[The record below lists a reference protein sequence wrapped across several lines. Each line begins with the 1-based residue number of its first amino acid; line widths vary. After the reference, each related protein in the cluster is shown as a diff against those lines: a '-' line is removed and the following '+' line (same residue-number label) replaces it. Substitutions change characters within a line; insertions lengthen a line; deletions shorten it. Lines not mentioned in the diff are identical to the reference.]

1 MEISEAINNAIK
13 KLESAKRKR
22 ERGQEKYII
31 GTGKRLI
38 PQTLVIGL
46 KRMGKNEYEI
56 VAEFKKRNRTIDV
69 ETVRRWETAS
79 SKQVIQRKN
88 LETLRQIYNEYT
100 TGKTL
105 SKNIV

>member
-1 MEISEAINNAIK
+1 MEISQAVNNAIK
-13 KLESAKRKR
+13 KLERAKRKR
-22 ERGQEKYII
+22 ERGQEAYII
-31 GTGKRLI
+31 GIGKRLI

-46 KRMGKNEYEI
+46 KRLGKNEYDI

-69 ETVRRWETAS
+69 ETVRRWESAN
-79 SKQVIQRKN
+79 IQNIRTKN

-100 TGKTL
+100 TGKAL